1 MYSHTPVIKGVIHVQ
16 ILSSETDFCFGIT
29 GIQQIIPPDRD
40 GSFLMGKG
48 PLGGSFQ
55 VKQRLDIERALYGS
69 RLIQAVQF
77 ERHMFSDLECIVE
90 PGNKYPL
97 LPVKGNI
104 KIIITTLVHPHSQ
117 SIVFCPIPRT
127 SRKRNIGHH
136 TVLPHVIPVLHF
148 VNQSQPIG
156 RLIRRLRKVIV

>member
-16 ILSSETDFCFGIT
+16 ILSFETDFCFGIT

-69 RLIQAVQF
+69 RLIPAV
-77 ERHMFSDLECIVE
+77 
-90 PGNKYPL
+90 
-97 LPVKGNI
+97 
-104 KIIITTLVHPHSQ
+104 
-117 SIVFCPIPRT
+117 
-127 SRKRNIGHH
+127 
-136 TVLPHVIPVLHF
+136 
-148 VNQSQPIG
+148 
-156 RLIRRLRKVIV
+156 